1 MAKPRHCQ
9 TPPTPPNARV
19 AQRVAGKQAKRVR
32 QASTHERLPRERMI
46 PALGHAPVTEEPAYD
61 RGIAAL
67 DHTAAGTDSVG
78 PTADRDLTESE
89 LRTVFRAAKTQNHR
103 VMSGDGWPTPS
114 L

>member
-1 MAKPRHCQ
+1 MAKTRHCQ
-9 TPPTPPNARV
+9 TPPPPPNAKG

-32 QASTHERLPRERMI
+32 QVSAHERMPRERI
-46 PALGHAPVTEEPAYD
+46 SLAHAPVTEKPAYD
-61 RGIAAL
+61 RGITAL

-78 PTADRDLTESE
+78 PAADCDLTESE